1 MPYPYVRSPAR
12 RVGPFGPCDSPALE
26 LCLSSSYHSPTRAG
40 YPHLMPWNLIGFSG
54 WRPSAFQRE
63 VWAVILGTKRTRI
76 QERVCPI
83 QPLFALGGQLSQ
95 SHRSAK
101 RVVEG
106 PAVRSSIGCGPL
118 LFSQSIRSLHLP
130 AVGRC
135 GHDELLSRA
144 LGSGDTG

>member
-1 MPYPYVRSPAR
+1 MNSRALPLPAQ
-12 RVGPFGPCDSPALE
+12 
-26 LCLSSSYHSPTRAG
+26 SS
-40 YPHLMPWNLIGFSG
+40 GFRG

-63 VWAVILGTKRTRI
+63 VWAVILGAKGTRI

-83 QPLFALGGQLSQ
+83 QPLFAFGSQLSQ
-95 SHRSAK
+95 SRRCRHSDRSAK

-118 LFSQSIRSLHLP
+118 LFSQSIRALHLP

-135 GHDELLSRA
+135 GHHKLQLIPSSPISD
-144 LGSGDTG
+144 